1 MAATT
6 QLSKRLPLRT
16 LALCAVV
23 LCIHAYQ
30 TLHDALLFERVDI
43 LHGQLWRLLS
53 GNLVHH
59 SDPHLLL
66 NLAAMLVA
74 GAIIESRDYRHY
86 SLLLV
91 TSALSIGCAVLLLRP
106 DITQFAGLSG
116 VVTAAVVYLCL
127 HGLYEGIVWR
137 RLCIIMLAAL
147 CLKLSAELLF
157 GASLEQRLDETVF
170 LPLSIS
176 HIVGALA
183 ALGIFLG
190 GGKQVL
196 SPIKIRLTD

>member
-16 LALCAVV
+16 LALCIVV
-23 LCIHAYQ
+23 LCIHISQ
-30 TLHDALLFERVDI
+30 TLHDALLFERAAI

-53 GNLVHH
+53 GNLVHY
-59 SDPHLLL
+59 SDTHLLL

-86 SLLLV
+86 GLLLV
-91 TSALSIGCAVLLLRP
+91 TSAFTIGCAVLLLRP

-127 HGLYEGIVWR
+127 HGLYEGKVWR
-137 RLCIIMLAAL
+137 RLCIIMLASL
-147 CLKLSAELLF
+147 CLKLGAELLF
-157 GASLEQRLDETVF
+157 ETSLEQRLDETVF
-170 LPLSIS
+170 LPLPLS
-176 HIVGALA
+176 HIVGALT

-190 GGKQVL
+190 RGKQVL